1 MNNSRDLN
9 ELIGMLEGRE
19 VPCQP
24 DQTIA
29 LFLHDHTL
37 NYVFQNV
44 TKRFPRPIS
53 VPITTS
59 WDSTP
64 NAETFMTPDNVL
76 IHTIFIG
83 PDIVSDMSAN
93 VPFTVHVGSR
103 AYPDIE
109 RVLLL
114 CSMHTA
120 TTIRVDMNMIDPET
134 VVNFS
139 YRLHPFSRNIRQNI
153 IRAMNPN
160 SIRDGPNYYT
170 YGMMGREQA

>member
-1 MNNSRDLN
+1 MSVHSTLRDRDLWGCEGGIHVPILQIVSLEYSMNNSRDLN

-76 IHTIFIG
+76 IHTIFFG

-93 VPFTVHVGSR
+93 VPT
-103 AYPDIE
+103 
-109 RVLLL
+109 
-114 CSMHTA
+114 
-120 TTIRVDMNMIDPET
+120 DMGPRGPPVRGAEA
-134 VVNFS
+134 
-139 YRLHPFSRNIRQNI
+139 RNGHGLQSEPV
-153 IRAMNPN
+153 M
-160 SIRDGPNYYT
+160 DT
-170 YGMMGREQA
+170 MVECVREPAVR

>member
-59 WDSTP
+59 WDP
-64 NAETFMTPDNVL
+64 
-76 IHTIFIG
+76 
-83 PDIVSDMSAN
+83 
-93 VPFTVHVGSR
+93 
-103 AYPDIE
+103 
-109 RVLLL
+109 
-114 CSMHTA
+114 
-120 TTIRVDMNMIDPET
+120 
-134 VVNFS
+134 
-139 YRLHPFSRNIRQNI
+139 HPQCRNIHDTGQCADTHYI
-153 IRAMNPN
+153 
-160 SIRDGPNYYT
+160 YWT
-170 YGMMGREQA
+170 